1 MLQGAISSPTMA
13 LEKVRELCPDTN
25 MRMEKTDRSKF
36 RPLFDQELHRAGFC
50 CKGHRRS
57 VQEMRTL
64 TEYQLP
70 LRTSS
75 EKTPPGS
82 TVAQVPCNGERSAFH
97 RAPQSSLVRE
107 RSKREEVN
115 GRMELTSPLCKS
127 RSLRTEETMLRC
139 NLSKRQIDSVVA
151 AAECMFKPVDPSTSG
166 EAEHTKQWK
175 DAMKLYSE
183 HHELLGIVKCKQHQ
197 KRDNVAKAEISS
209 RHPEVDKD
217 VREGYSKIMQRLETF
232 QEKIELP
239 FPPNSGAF
247 FRW

>member
-1 MLQGAISSPTMA
+1 LLQGAISSPTMA

-25 MRMEKTDRSKF
+25 LHMEKTDRSKF

-64 TEYQLP
+64 TEYELP
-70 LRTSS
+70 LRASS
-75 EKTPPGS
+75 EKTPPGVTS
-82 TVAQVPCNGERSAFH
+82 AQVPCKGKRFTFH
-97 RAPQSSLVRE
+97 TALQSRLTRE
-107 RSKREEVN
+107 RSKPEEVTD
-115 GRMELTSPLCKS
+115 RMELASPLCKS

-139 NLSKRQIDSVVA
+139 NLSKRQMDSVVA
-151 AAECMFKPVDPSTSG
+151 AVECMFVPVDPSTSE

-175 DAMKLYSE
+175 DAMKLSSE
-183 HHELLGIVKCKQHQ
+183 HHELLRLVKCKQHQ
-197 KRDNVAKAEISS
+197 KRDNVAKAEILS

-217 VREGYSKIMQRLETF
+217 VREGYFKIMQRLETF
-232 QEKIELP
+232 REKTGLP

-247 FRW
+247 LKW

>member
-1 MLQGAISSPTMA
+1 MA
-13 LEKVRELCPDTN
+13 LEKVRELCTDTN
-25 MRMEKTDRSKF
+25 LRMEKTDRSKF

-75 EKTPPGS
+75 DKTPTGS
-82 TVAQVPCNGERSAFH
+82 ASAQIPCSGKRSTFH
-97 RAPQSSLVRE
+97 TAPQSGLIRE
-107 RSKREEVN
+107 RSKPEEVN
-115 GRMELTSPLCKS
+115 DRMKLASPLCKS

-139 NLSKRQIDSVVA
+139 NLSKRQMDSVMA
-151 AAECMFKPVDPSTSG
+151 AAECMFKPVDSSTSE

-209 RHPEVDKD
+209 RHTEVDKD

-232 QEKIELP
+232 QEKTELP